1 MIAAL
6 IALYWAGMMMMMAL
20 IHAAKGGNVRKRI
33 VLLSIFFWPFVI
45 VSCYVMAAIEMIYEE
60 WKDR

>member
-6 IALYWAGMMMMMAL
+6 IALYGAGMMMMVLL
-20 IHAAKGGNVRKRI
+20 IHAAKQGNVRKRTA
-33 VLLSIFFWPFVI
+33 LLSIFLWPFVI
-45 VSCYVMAAIEMIYEE
+45 VSCYVITAIEMIYEE